1 MTAYFAILKD
11 SFREAIASRVLLI
24 SLLGLTVVLLLLA
37 PFRLQYN
44 QSTSLRRSE
53 VTEPTRLLRDLTS
66 DDENKPAA
74 VKHLWN
80 ILGDDEKS
88 GLTELLPDDDGKS
101 NSQNGRRGNSQKRR
115 LVERLNGI
123 LKQDAFYDEVAW
135 KDVRKSEELQQLLD
149 NAELTE
155 QQTQRRNLLLFASAF
170 RRSISITDS
179 SAIYVMYGTAEV
191 FGPIPLTPTEF
202 EPVFREFTVGIVAV
216 FLGFFGVFGT
226 LLITAGII
234 PRTFEPGEIT
244 LLASKPIR
252 RSGLFL
258 TKFLGGC
265 IFTLLFAIVLVVG
278 VWLILGVRMDSWNH
292 RLLWCIPIY
301 VFLFLIYYSVSAVCG
316 VIWKNSIVSLT
327 VVVLFWL
334 FIVVVGIT
342 RDNLNRGLIQ
352 ERGIKEIVMAGEDLL
367 TVDGQQQTWLW
378 NSELENWEAVFT
390 PPANRM
396 NDFIRRFRS
405 AGQIRFAPVYD
416 SKQDRIIAI
425 QANQSPFGGMGTPE
439 LVIGA
444 PDSDW
449 DRKSLG
455 RIPSVTSVM
464 LPNREGQLLL
474 LSQDQI
480 LRFDDR
486 PGQENDAPAAG
497 SLLNVFMGKNADG
510 FQQMQPKDYA
520 KLAENFTAC
529 LIPDSN
535 VLLTYSEGS
544 LSRLEL
550 EEATYQQTRTVT
562 VEPNVAATVA
572 ATTQVGVLFF
582 RDGTISTFDPV
593 TLEIQSSLDGYS
605 GIVPKRSEVSPD
617 SKYIAVLTHDE
628 TVMIFDGQSGSLS
641 DWTPPENGSCTAIAF
656 DSDGQLLV
664 SNGRLAV
671 HRYDLSTRERLSSW
685 AQPETGVYA
694 FYDYVVNPLWQIL
707 PRPGQLDRF
716 AKWTLDGDEEVLA
729 GEDEGPPRPPESD
742 SLLQDRD
749 RFSPSQVLVKN
760 GLFIVILLGLGCFY
774 VQRSDF

>member
-11 SFREAIASRVLLI
+11 SFREAVASRVLLI
-24 SLLGLTVVLLLLA
+24 SLIGLAVVLLLLA

-44 QSTSLRRSE
+44 QSTTLRRSE
-53 VTEPTRLLRDLTS
+53 VTDPTRLLKDLTS

-74 VKHLWN
+74 LKHLWS

-88 GLTELLPDDDGKS
+88 GLTEFLPDDDAKPS
-101 NSQNGRRGNSQKRR
+101 SQNGRRGNSQKRK

-123 LKQDAFYDEVAW
+123 LKQDTFYDAAAW
-135 KDVRKSEELQQLLD
+135 KDVRTSDELQQLLD
-149 NAELTE
+149 QDELTA
-155 QQTQRRNLLLFASAF
+155 QQIQRRNLLLFSSTF
-170 RRSISITDS
+170 RSSISITDS
-179 SAIYVMYGTAEV
+179 SAIFVMYGTAEV

-301 VFLFLIYYSVSAVCG
+301 VFLFMIYYSVSAVCG

-342 RDNLNRGLIQ
+342 RENLNRSMIQ
-352 ERGIKEIVMAGEDLL
+352 ERGIREIVLAGEDVL

-378 NSELENWEAVFT
+378 NSELENWEAVFA

-396 NDFIRRFRS
+396 NDFFRRFRS

-416 SKQDRIIAI
+416 PEQDRIIAI

-439 LVIGA
+439 LIVGS
-444 PDSDW
+444 PENDW

-464 LPNREGQLLL
+464 LPNSKGQHLL

-486 PGQENDAPAAG
+486 PGQEDQTPAAG
-497 SLLNVFMGKNADG
+497 GLLNAIMGKKADG
-510 FQQMQPKDYA
+510 FQPVHAKDYN
-520 KLAENFTAC
+520 KLAQNFTAC
-529 LIPDSN
+529 LIPDSE

-550 EEATYQQTRTVT
+550 NEQSYQQTKNVT
-562 VEPNVAATVA
+562 VEPSVAATVA
-572 ATTQVGVLFF
+572 ATDKAGVLFF
-582 RDGTISTFDPV
+582 RDGTVSIFDPV
-593 TLEIQSSLDGYS
+593 TLEIQSSMDGFA
-605 GIVPKRSEVSPD
+605 GVVPKRSEASPS
-617 SKYIAVLTHDE
+617 SKHIAVLTHDE
-628 TVMIFDGQSGSLS
+628 TIIIFDGQSGQLTN
-641 DWTPPENGSCTAIAF
+641 WKPPENGSCSAMAF
-656 DSDGQLLV
+656 DLEGHLLV
-664 SNGRLAV
+664 SDGRLAV
-671 HRYDLSTRERLSSW
+671 HQYDLSTRKRLSSW
-685 AQPETGVYA
+685 AQPETGVYV
-694 FYDYVVNPLWQIL
+694 FYDYVVNPLWRLL

-729 GEDEGPPRPPESD
+729 GEGDGPPRPPEPD

-749 RFSPSQVLVKN
+749 RFSPTQVLVKN